1 MWFGMSCDIR
11 DRFKH
16 FLRAFF
22 FLFFL
27 FFLFLYLFFFLST
40 FAFFGDDMSV
50 ILVQNKRC
58 VPNVCLG
65 F

>member
-1 MWFGMSCDIR
+1 MSCDIH

-16 FLRAFF
+16 FLRAFY
-22 FLFFL
+22 
-27 FFLFLYLFFFLST
+27 FLFLSLFFVST
-40 FAFFGDDMSV
+40 FAFFSDHMSV
-50 ILVQNKRC
+50 ILVQNKRY